1 MKLTIYILSSILG
14 TIILGSCTSYTYYYS
29 VMDEVDAYIYQNEK
43 SEFVIESD
51 SIDVIYNFHGQ
62 NAPITVG
69 ILNRKA
75 TPVYVD
81 WRESGIVIDGQV
93 STYREPLDVY
103 AQWGDTSAANY
114 GRFLNDPDG
123 MTLVKPGRRFDTQVL
138 ELANFNFSSIPDS
151 LFTTNYTG
159 VGADEVN
166 GNLKSIIYGTENSPI
181 YLATFLTIYERA
193 DNMDEALVFEG
204 DFYMSEL
211 IQGKTTKP
219 SSLKAYKSNRGDMFY
234 AVRKK
239 DTFWKK
245 AGSTSLQIL
254 GVAAVVTGNIILW
267 SLGDDLE
274 D

>member
-1 MKLTIYILSSILG
+1 MKLIVYILSSIL
-14 TIILGSCTSYTYYYS
+14 LMSLSASCTSYTYYYS
-29 VMDEVDAYIYQNEK
+29 VMDGVDPYIYQNEK

-51 SIDVIYNFHGQ
+51 SIDVIYNFHGR

-69 ILNRKA
+69 IYNRKS

-81 WRESGIVIDGQV
+81 WRESGVVVDGQT
-93 STYREPLDVY
+93 SMFREPLNANVPWNN
-103 AQWGDTSAANY
+103 ANAAGY
-114 GRFLNDPDG
+114 ERFLNDPDG
-123 MTLVKPGRRFDTQVL
+123 ITLIKAGHRQNVQVL
-138 ELANFNFSSIPDS
+138 ELANFNFSAIPDS
-151 LFTTNYTG
+151 LYTLNYTG
-159 VGADEVN
+159 SEADTAN
-166 GNLKSIIYGTENSPI
+166 SNLKSILYGTDDSPI

-193 DNMDEALVFEG
+193 DDMNEALIFEG

-211 IQGKTTKP
+211 IQGKKTKP
-219 SSLKAYKSNRGDMFY
+219 SSLKAYQGNRGDMFY
-234 AVRKK
+234 AVREK

-267 SLGDDLE
+267 SLGDDFE